1 MCVQFDLVGGSI
13 VLGFGEQIPSTI
25 KQRAYL
31 WLIAWVHE
39 CIVFLFYDNI
49 WFVFILSIKY
59 FIFRRR
65 TLQSW
70 YRDDDRETYAYPHA
84 NQLVCSDSNSH
95 VGKNLTDAFYLLKNH
110 LATGKSCPLHFKKS
124 FFFIFTRIKKNYNPI
139 GSCTFCQTSPLMTN
153 DVTCLKKYFTS
164 SRY

>member
-164 SRY
+164 WRY